1 MVLRV
6 YPHEEAA
13 RRRREAMLPV
23 LQSGQHP
30 HEVLDTQLTPWCG
43 KAGRE
48 LRWAGS
54 LRSLANGRYRG
65 GVGAVY
71 CVQFWV
77 SLTRSN
83 NALLFCM
90 LRKLQPWS
98 TDTEGCSW
106 DPEEERERG
115 EELPDQALAMD
126 EEDLEEALEA
136 AALDELEEEL
146 E

>member
-1 MVLRV
+1 MRVARRALASRGRAAWMLPQAERGWSLEGRLWRLGMPPLGLVVVLRV

-54 LRSLANGRYRG
+54 LRFLANGWYRG
-65 GVGAVY
+65 GVGEVY
-71 CVQFWV
+71 CV
-77 SLTRSN
+77 
-83 NALLFCM
+83 
-90 LRKLQPWS
+90 
-98 TDTEGCSW
+98 
-106 DPEEERERG
+106 
-115 EELPDQALAMD
+115 
-126 EEDLEEALEA
+126 
-136 AALDELEEEL
+136 
-146 E
+146 